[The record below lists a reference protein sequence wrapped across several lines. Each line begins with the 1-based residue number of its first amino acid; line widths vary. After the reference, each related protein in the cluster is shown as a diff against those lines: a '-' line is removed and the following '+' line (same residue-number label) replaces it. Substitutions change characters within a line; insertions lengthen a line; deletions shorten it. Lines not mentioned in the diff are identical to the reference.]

1 MKLLSRALFLLF
13 LLVGVLIAVS
23 NPQPVQLALW
33 PLPQIV
39 VLPVYLLVV
48 ALLLV
53 GVVAGLAMGWWAGRH
68 HRRRAREARDEA
80 GRLDR
85 EVARLRAA
93 LAAQQPA
100 TQASGPAPRDLRA
113 IERQS
118 ALVAPE
124 LGTPAITRGP
134 FS

>member
-53 GVVAGLAMGWWAGRH
+53 GVVAGLAMGWWVGRH

-93 LAAQQPA
+93 LAAQQPM
-100 TQASGPAPRDLRA
+100 TPASGPAPRDLRA

-124 LGTPAITRGP
+124 LGTPATTRGP